1 MLPSTLIGG
10 AAGQDWKSKGGI
22 GGGGAGSGTVGG
34 RGGEGGKGQSV
45 ASARSRSEA
54 ARRLPCW
61 SPWLDDDGAAL
72 ANHIEEAEAPHT
84 RADHVRQLKLA
95 STAAARAVSPS
106 LP

>member
-10 AAGQDWKSKGGI
+10 AAGQDWKSEGGI

-61 SPWLDDDGAAL
+61 SPWLDDGAAL
-72 ANHIEEAEAPHT
+72 ANHMSAQRESAFGNP
-84 RADHVRQLKLA
+84 RKLLGF
-95 STAAARAVSPS
+95 SSARF
-106 LP
+106 

>member
-61 SPWLDDDGAAL
+61 SPWSDDDAAAL
-72 ANHIEEAEAPHT
+72 ASHIT
-84 RADHVRQLKLA
+84 REGGHVRQLKLA
-95 STAAARAVSPS
+95 CSV
-106 LP
+106 

>member
-45 ASARSRSEA
+45 ASARSRSD

-61 SPWLDDDGAAL
+61 SPWLDDDAAAL
-72 ANHIEEAEAPHT
+72 ANHIEGGGGATHGRT
-84 RADHVRQLKLA
+84 TLG
-95 STAAARAVSPS
+95 S
-106 LP
+106 